1 MECPREPGPGAARF
15 EGGAGDACPHFHPSG
30 GRCGRAE
37 TLFSF
42 RAGLRVDAIL
52 SVRYHKDISIKEGRE
67 SVFPLGRQ
75 RGKDL
80 CAGRPPDETQE
91 VT

>member
-1 MECPREPGPGAARF
+1 MAA
-15 EGGAGDACPHFHPSG
+15 PHFHKSG
-30 GRCGRAE
+30 GRRGRAE
-37 TLFSF
+37 TLFSL
-42 RAGLRVDAIL
+42 RAGLRVDAML
-52 SVRYHKDISIKEGRE
+52 SVGYHEDISIKEGRE

-75 RGKDL
+75 RGKGL